1 MSSKNLTL
9 KPGVVY
15 ETIITT
21 TDKKNKP
28 NGAPMGILQDKDDY
42 IIIRPYVQSD
52 TFQNLWGSE
61 LAIINF
67 TEDPK
72 LFTYCTLFQDEL
84 PEDAFTHYKDDN
96 GFVLSACKNN
106 YLVVKIV
113 EKKNEKD
120 TERAYF
126 KCQILESNFQL
137 QTNSPFTR
145 AFSLLI
151 EILIHSSRLVFY
163 SNSQNKPIELMD
175 GLRKLIQEHTKVIKR
190 VVPED
195 SVYLDLLE
203 KIHCKLNFESK

>member
-1 MSSKNLTL
+1 MSLENLSII
-9 KPGVVY
+9 PGVVY

-28 NGAPMGILQDKDDY
+28 NGAPMGIILDKDNF
-42 IIIRPYVQSD
+42 IIIRPFVQSG
-52 TFQNLWGSE
+52 TFQNLWDSE

-84 PEDAFTHYKDDN
+84 LEDAFTYCKNHN
-96 GFVLSACKNN
+96 GFVLSTCKNSN
-106 YLVVKIV
+106 LVVKII
-113 EKKNEKD
+113 EKMNEKN

-126 KCQILESNFQL
+126 KCQIIESNFQL
-137 QTNSPFTR
+137 QALSAFTR

-163 SNSQNKPIELMD
+163 STSQNKPIKLID
-175 GLRKLIQEHTKVIKR
+175 NLGTLIQEHTKVIKR
-190 VVPED
+190 IVPDD
-195 SVYLDLLE
+195 SIYIDLLE
-203 KIHCKLNFESK
+203 KIHNKLGFEFK

>member
-9 KPGVVY
+9 IPGVVY

-52 TFQNLWGSE
+52 TFQNLWDSE

-84 PEDAFTHYKDDN
+84 PEDAFSHYKDN
-96 GFVLSACKNN
+96 RGFVLSVCKNN
-106 YLVVKIV
+106 YLVVKIL

-137 QTNSPFTR
+137 QTYNPFTR

-163 SNSQNKPIELMD
+163 SNSQNKPIELID
-175 GLRKLIQEHTKVIKR
+175 SLRELIQEHTKVIKR

-203 KIHCKLNFESK
+203 KIHGKLRFESK